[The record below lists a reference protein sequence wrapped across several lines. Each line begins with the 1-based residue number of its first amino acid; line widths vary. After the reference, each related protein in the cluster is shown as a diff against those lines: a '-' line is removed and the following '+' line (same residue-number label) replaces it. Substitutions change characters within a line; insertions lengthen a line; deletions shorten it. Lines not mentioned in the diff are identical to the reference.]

1 MIGNITHLFKKKN
14 EDYYEPYKM
23 QTAFN
28 NNYVEY
34 MGNGNDDLSVAQY
47 LHETR
52 LYLTNFIKKHQKLK
66 EWKIQ
71 IMMNVN
77 FISFKNSDNKFT
89 LYLVSDK
96 VKIMIEY
103 NTDIIINDPFRTLL
117 TNTS

>member
-52 LYLTNFIKKHQKLK
+52 LYLTNFIKKTQKV
-66 EWKIQ
+66 ER
-71 IMMNVN
+71 V
-77 FISFKNSDNKFT
+77 KNSN
-89 LYLVSDK
+89 
-96 VKIMIEY
+96 
-103 NTDIIINDPFRTLL
+103 NDEC
-117 TNTS
+117 